1 MDNNCFKEPRLMI
14 SWQARMMNWFLRLVV
29 KRPPQ
34 GKQVEDYRRR
44 VSRIDRLY
52 DLMPGEMQWRED
64 FLGVVPARYVSPR
77 KGGSKGTVFL
87 LHGGAWCLETPN
99 THAALAGRL
108 ALELGMDAWVP
119 GYRLAPEH
127 PFPAATEDC
136 LAAWNA
142 LLETGVDPAEVVLCG
157 DSAGGALS
165 LALLGQLRDA
175 GRAMPACA
183 LLISPATD
191 LSSTGRSAVDNEHSD
206 SMFRLSTVM
215 LFRHWY
221 LGENKPTDPLA
232 SPYWADFT
240 GFPPLMFQV
249 SAAEIMLD
257 NSVMAEAKA
266 RRQGVTTRISI
277 WPDMPHD
284 FTLLA
289 VLPEARQAAIELAEF
304 ARVHCSPG

>member
-1 MDNNCFKEPRLMI
+1 MI
-14 SWQARMMNWFLRLVV
+14 SWQARMMNWYLRLMV
-29 KRPPQ
+29 KKSPQ
-34 GKQVEDYRRR
+34 GKQVGDYRS
-44 VSRIDRLY
+44 VVARLDKRF
-52 DLMPGEMQWRED
+52 DLMPREMQWRD
-64 FLGVVPARYVSPR
+64 DSLGGVPARYISPR
-77 KGGSKGTVFL
+77 EGGTKGTLFL

-99 THAALAGRL
+99 THTALAGRL

-127 PFPAATEDC
+127 PFPAASQDSLT
-136 LAAWNA
+136 AWNA
-142 LLETGVDPAEVVLCG
+142 LLETGLDPGQVVLCG

-165 LALLGQLRDA
+165 LGLLGQLRDA

-191 LSSTGRSAVDNEHSD
+191 LSSIGRSVIDNEQSD

-221 LGENKPTDPLA
+221 LGNNKPTDPLA
-232 SPYWADFT
+232 SPYWGDFS

-249 SAAEIMLD
+249 SAAEVLLD

-266 RRQGVTTRISI
+266 RSQGVSTKISI
-277 WPDMPHD
+277 WPDMPHV
-284 FTLLA
+284 FTLFG
-289 VLPEARQAAIELAEF
+289 VLPEARKATNELAEF
-304 ARVHCSPG
+304 ARLNCEILNSEQR